1 MKFNDDI
8 LQRYL
13 RVAPMA
19 LAIERSQ
26 ECSLLANQVFERPIL
41 DVGCGDGIFAK
52 VLFKEPID
60 TGIDVDAEEIAKA
73 GVSGAYSELIDC
85 PADHV
90 PKEDGAYRTIM
101 SNSVL
106 EHVADLRPV
115 LAEIH
120 RLLAPEGQFYV
131 TLPTVEFERC
141 SALSRLL
148 ESLQLAGL
156 AKSYRLFYNRFWRHH
171 NIHDER
177 GWRRVFHDAGFRVL
191 ETHLYG
197 PRDLCTI
204 CDFLVPIATPAFAS
218 KLIFGRWI
226 ALPRLRA
233 CYANRLA
240 GFAESV
246 IDRSRCLPGVGLIF
260 LRLTPA

>member
-1 MKFNDDI
+1 MTFNDYI
-8 LQRYL
+8 LERYL

-26 ECSLLANQVFERPIL
+26 ECRLLANQVFERPIL

-60 TGIDVDAEEIAKA
+60 TGIDVDAGELAKA
-73 GVSGAYSELIDC
+73 EVSGAYSELIDC
-85 PADHV
+85 PAHRV

-141 SALSRLL
+141 SAFSRLL
-148 ESLQLAGL
+148 EGLRLGGL
-156 AKSYRLFYNRFWRHH
+156 ARSYRLFYNRFWRHH
-171 NIHDER
+171 NVHDEM
-177 GWRRVFHDAGFRVL
+177 GWRRVFQDAGFRVL

-197 PRDLCTI
+197 PRVLCTV
-204 CDFLVPIATPAFAS
+204 CDLLVPIAIPAYAS
-218 KLIFGRWI
+218 KLVFGRWI
-226 ALPRLRA
+226 AVPRLRA

-240 GFAESV
+240 GLAEGV
-246 IDRSRCLPGVGLIF
+246 IERSKGMPGVGLIF